1 MTPIDAVDS
10 AIDPPTRTNVGAANA
25 ATYPLLKDQLAREN
39 LANIAAQDTRLAAEV
54 QGDAGIGAGT
64 AMEADQLGRIWVG
77 DGARF
82 VENQASCPGR
92 LKSADGRRI
101 YRPPSLKP
109 NTPLQFSPT
118 GVQANF
124 VQLGPDGRIT
134 SNSHLVVLP

>member
-82 VENQASCPGR
+82 VENGADRSDHAVPDR
-92 LKSADGRRI
+92 LGIVLDPSRSGIDLWKLERHSGLDG
-101 YRPPSLKP
+101 
-109 NTPLQFSPT
+109 QFS
-118 GVQANF
+118 VDQQHRRA
-124 VQLGPDGRIT
+124 R
-134 SNSHLVVLP
+134 